1 MTIKQ
6 LLWLIIIIAFC
17 IENIITYH
25 IWFDNWEKEWICEWK
40 LWTKSVYS
48 NWECFSPINK

>member
-6 LLWLIIIIAFC
+6 LLWLIIIIAFFIC
-17 IENIITYH
+17 NIITYH